1 MKNLLKVAL
10 IVVLATS
17 MAFAILP
24 RVSVFAP
31 PDTNMNVGGIGALIA
46 GVDVDGDGAKEIY
59 LVNDN
64 WNDSDA
70 GELIPRIYKL
80 ERPVGSEDYEVVWQ
94 ANAQDFMP
102 GIQQNT
108 WPTLALTDLDDDGK
122 MELTWGIVNFNTTP
136 SPYRIWVYE
145 HAGGD
150 NFGVLNPVTEKW
162 EPNSVWTI
170 TDDDGV
176 NIRPVSWEVA
186 DIDNDGVDEIIFG
199 SRKSGLTF
207 GICSVD
213 DIPDDGDGTE
223 TWTLEFS
230 QFDVTDYGGDNKWD
244 VAVIDQ
250 SAYLFDEVKISKVK
264 WNGTEYEY
272 SEMMPLPGGISFDCA
287 QACDVD
293 GDGQKEILVGEYYY
307 GDATR
312 TIWLLQEDGDTL
324 KHTALFDLT
333 GPDYLNGGRILG
345 GDHGDLDG
353 DGNVDFV
360 FGSRYSGLP
369 NAMMFRVEYKG
380 SGDIADPAS
389 WELTFADSAVSD
401 IGGLMW
407 NVIDIANVDED
418 PEDELVYTS
427 SISSGSFTHP
437 IVICDF
443 NEYTVSV
450 DQIFP
455 AASFELGKA
464 YPNPFNPSTMIPF
477 TLDKPGNV
485 TLTVFDVKGRNVE
498 TLISNE
504 AMEAG
509 QHNMLFNATDLA
521 SGVYVYQLRVD
532 NSVRAAKM
540 VLNK

>member
-1 MKNLLKVAL
+1 
-10 IVVLATS
+10 
-17 MAFAILP
+17 
-24 RVSVFAP
+24 
-31 PDTNMNVGGIGALIA
+31 
-46 GVDVDGDGAKEIY
+46 
-59 LVNDN
+59 
-64 WNDSDA
+64 
-70 GELIPRIYKL
+70 
-80 ERPVGSEDYEVVWQ
+80 
-94 ANAQDFMP
+94 
-102 GIQQNT
+102 
-108 WPTLALTDLDDDGK
+108 
-122 MELTWGIVNFNTTP
+122 
-136 SPYRIWVYE
+136 
-145 HAGGD
+145 
-150 NFGVLNPVTEKW
+150 
-162 EPNSVWTI
+162 
-170 TDDDGV
+170 
-176 NIRPVSWEVA
+176 
-186 DIDNDGVDEIIFG
+186 
-199 SRKSGLTF
+199 
-207 GICSVD
+207 
-213 DIPDDGDGTE
+213 
-223 TWTLEFS
+223 
-230 QFDVTDYGGDNKWD
+230 
-244 VAVIDQ
+244 
-250 SAYLFDEVKISKVK
+250 
-264 WNGTEYEY
+264 
-272 SEMMPLPGGISFDCA
+272 
-287 QACDVD
+287 
-293 GDGQKEILVGEYYY
+293 
-307 GDATR
+307 
-312 TIWLLQEDGDTL
+312 
-324 KHTALFDLT
+324 
-333 GPDYLNGGRILG
+333 YLNGGRILG